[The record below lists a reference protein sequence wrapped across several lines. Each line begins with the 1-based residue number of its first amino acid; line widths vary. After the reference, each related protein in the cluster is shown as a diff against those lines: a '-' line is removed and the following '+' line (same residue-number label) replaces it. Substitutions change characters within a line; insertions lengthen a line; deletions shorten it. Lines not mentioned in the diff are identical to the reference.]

1 MSEARSLEV
10 KVGALILVSLA
21 VLGGFVLVMGGLSF
35 EKTYP
40 VFVDF
45 DNPGGLVSGA
55 AVRIGGV
62 KVGSV
67 KDLEFLG
74 GTIDPKTGRRV
85 VVRAQIAIQKKV
97 EHSIHTDAEFYVTA
111 QGVLG
116 EQFLA
121 INPGSPEKPPLE
133 EGVEVKGI
141 DPPRLDLF
149 LAKAYELLD
158 TTVDGIKSNRE
169 TLIDIIN
176 NTSGLLKGL
185 NFIVSGN
192 RERIERTLANVEDIT
207 IEAKQLT
214 HDARAN
220 YVDNPKVMR
229 TVEQINDLVS
239 RIHDD
244 SGPMLKDAREAL
256 ANLNRISTT
265 VGDPQEQ
272 EKIRKTLAD
281 VAQLAER
288 ANATAADAQAIVTH
302 IKSGKGTVGALVM
315 DEEIYDD
322 MQEMVRDLKHN
333 PWKFLWRE

>member
-1 MSEARSLEV
+1 MSEARSIEV
-10 KVGALILVSLA
+10 KVGALILIALVL
-21 VLGGFVLVMGGLSF
+21 LGGFVLLLGGLSL
-35 EKTYP
+35 EKTYRLY
-40 VFVDF
+40 VDF
-45 DNPGGLVSGA
+45 DNPGGLLAGA

-67 KDLEFLG
+67 KDLQFLG
-74 GTIDPKTGRRV
+74 GKVDPKTGRRI
-85 VVRAQIAIQKKV
+85 VVRTEIAV
-97 EHSIHTDAEFYVTA
+97 EKRVQDSIHQDADFYVTA

-121 INPGSPEKPPLE
+121 INPGSPDRPVLGEDA
-133 EGVEVKGI
+133 EVKGI

-158 TTVDGIKSNRE
+158 TTVEGIKNNRVTLGDIIDNTDGI
-169 TLIDIIN
+169 
-176 NTSGLLKGL
+176 LKGL
-185 NFIVSGN
+185 NLIVSGN
-192 RERIERTLANVEDIT
+192 RERIERTLANVEDISV
-207 IEAKQLT
+207 EAKQLT
-214 HDARAN
+214 HDARTN
-220 YVDNPKVMR
+220 YVDNPKVLQ
-229 TVEQINDLVS
+229 TVDRVNDLVA
-239 RIHDD
+239 RIHED
-244 SGPMLKDAREAL
+244 SEPMLKDAREAL
-256 ANLNRISTT
+256 ANLNRVSAT

-272 EKIRKTLAD
+272 EKIRKAIAD

-288 ANATAADAQAIVTH
+288 ANATAADAQAIAAH

>member
-1 MSEARSLEV
+1 MSEARSIEV
-10 KVGALILVSLA
+10 KVGALILVSL
-21 VLGGFVLVMGGLSF
+21 VLLGGFVLVMGGLSL
-35 EKTYP
+35 EKTYRLY
-40 VFVDF
+40 VDF
-45 DNPGGLVSGA
+45 DNPGGLLAGA

-67 KDLEFLG
+67 KDLQFLG
-74 GTIDPKTGRRV
+74 GKVDPKTGRRV
-85 VVRAQIAIQKKV
+85 VVRTEIAV
-97 EHSIHTDAEFYVTA
+97 EKRVQDSIHQDADFYVTA

-121 INPGSPEKPPLE
+121 INPGSPDKPVLGE
-133 EGVEVKGI
+133 DAEVKGI

-158 TTVDGIKSNRE
+158 TTVEGIKSNRQ
-169 TLIDIIN
+169 TLGDIID
-176 NTSGLLKGL
+176 NTDGLLKGL
-185 NFIVSGN
+185 NFIVTGN

-207 IEAKQLT
+207 VEAKQLT
-214 HDARAN
+214 HDARVN
-220 YVDNPKVMR
+220 YVDNPKVLQ
-229 TVEQINDLVS
+229 TVDRVNDLVS
-239 RIHDD
+239 RIHED

-256 ANLNRISTT
+256 ANLNRVSAT

-272 EKIRKTLAD
+272 EKIRKALAD
-281 VAQLAER
+281 IAQLAER
-288 ANATAADAQAIVTH
+288 ANATAADAQAIAAH

>member
-1 MSEARSLEV
+1 MSEARSIEV
-10 KVGALILVSLA
+10 KVGALILVSL
-21 VLGGFVLVMGGLSF
+21 VLLGGFILVMGGLSF

-40 VFVDF
+40 VYVDF
-45 DNPGGLVSGA
+45 DNPGGLLSGA
-55 AVRIGGV
+55 AVRVGGV

-74 GTIDPKTGRRV
+74 GKVDPKTGRRV
-85 VVRAQIAIQKKV
+85 VVRAQIAIEKRI
-97 EHSIHTDAEFYVTA
+97 EDSIHQDADFYVTA

-121 INPGSPEKPPLE
+121 INPGSPDKPPLG
-133 EGVEVKGI
+133 EGAEVKGI

-158 TTVDGIKSNRE
+158 TTVEGIKNNRE
-169 TLIDIIN
+169 TLSDMLD
-176 NTSGLLKGL
+176 NTAGLLKGL
-185 NFIVSGN
+185 NFIVTGN
-192 RERIERTLANVEDIT
+192 RERIERTLANIEDIT
-207 IEAKQLT
+207 LEAKQLT
-214 HDARAN
+214 HDARIE
-220 YVDNPKVMR
+220 YVDNPKVLQ
-229 TVEQINDLVS
+229 TVDHIDDLVA
-239 RIHDD
+239 RIHED

-256 ANLNRISTT
+256 ANLNRVSAT

-272 EKIRKTLAD
+272 DRIRKTLAD

>member
-1 MSEARSLEV
+1 MSEARSIEV
-10 KVGALILVSLA
+10 KVGALILIALVL
-21 VLGGFVLVMGGLSF
+21 LGGFVLLLGGLSL
-35 EKTYP
+35 EKTYRLY
-40 VFVDF
+40 VDF
-45 DNPGGLVSGA
+45 DNPGGLLAGA

-74 GTIDPKTGRRV
+74 GKVDPKTGRRI
-85 VVRAQIAIQKKV
+85 VVRTEISV
-97 EHSIHTDAEFYVTA
+97 EKRVQESIHQDADFYVTA

-121 INPGSPEKPPLE
+121 INPGSPDKPQLE
-133 EGVEVKGI
+133 EGAEVKGI

-158 TTVDGIKSNRE
+158 TTVEGIKNNRVTLGDIIDNTDGI
-169 TLIDIIN
+169 
-176 NTSGLLKGL
+176 LKGL
-185 NFIVSGN
+185 NLIVSGN
-192 RERIERTLANVEDIT
+192 RERIERTLANVEDISV
-207 IEAKQLT
+207 EAKQLT
-214 HDARAN
+214 HDARTN
-220 YVDNPKVMR
+220 YVDNPKVLQ
-229 TVEQINDLVS
+229 TVDRVNDLVA
-239 RIHDD
+239 RIHED

-256 ANLNRISTT
+256 ANLNRVSAT

-272 EKIRKTLAD
+272 EKIRKAIAD

-288 ANATAADAQAIVTH
+288 ANATAADAQAIAAH

>member
-1 MSEARSLEV
+1 MTEERSIEV

-21 VLGGFVLVMGGLSF
+21 ILGGFVLLMGGLSF
-35 EKTYP
+35 EKTYS
-40 VFVDF
+40 VYVDF
-45 DNPGGLVSGA
+45 DNPGGLLSGA
-55 AVRIGGV
+55 AVRVGGV

-67 KDLEFLG
+67 KALEFLG
-74 GTIDPKTGRRV
+74 GRIDPKSGRHVLVRAEVAIERRV
-85 VVRAQIAIQKKV
+85 KDAI
-97 EHSIHTDAEFYVTA
+97 HSDADFYVTA
-111 QGVLG
+111 QGLLG

-121 INPGSPEKPPLE
+121 INPGSPEKPALE
-133 EGVEVKGI
+133 EGAEVKGI

-149 LAKAYELLD
+149 LAKAYDLLD
-158 TTVDGIKSNRE
+158 TTVDAIKGNRE
-169 TLIDIIN
+169 TLGDILN

-192 RERIERTLANVEDIT
+192 RERIERILANVEEISV
-207 IEAKQLT
+207 EGKQLA
-214 HDARAN
+214 HDARTN
-220 YVDNPKVMR
+220 YVDNPKVLR
-229 TVEQINDLVS
+229 TVDDVSELVA
-239 RIHDD
+239 RIHED

-256 ANLNRISTT
+256 ANLNRVSAT

-272 EKIRKTLAD
+272 ERIRKALTD
-281 VAQLAER
+281 IAQLAER

-302 IKSGKGTVGALVM
+302 IKSGKGTIGALVM

>member
-1 MSEARSLEV
+1 MSGERSIEV
-10 KVGALILVSLA
+10 QVGALILVSL
-21 VLGGFVLVMGGLSF
+21 VILGAFVLVMGGMSF

-40 VFVDF
+40 VYVDF
-45 DNPGGLVSGA
+45 DNPGGLLSGA

-67 KDLEFLG
+67 KELEFLG
-74 GTIDPKTGRRV
+74 GRVDPKSGRRV
-85 VVRAQIAIQKKV
+85 LVRAQLVIERRVKD
-97 EHSIHTDAEFYVTA
+97 SIHTDADFYVTA

-121 INPGSPEKPPLE
+121 INPGSPDKPSLD
-133 EGVEVKGI
+133 EGAEVKGI

-149 LAKAYELLD
+149 LAKAYELLG
-158 TTVDGIKSNRE
+158 TTVDAIKNNRE
-169 TLIDIIN
+169 TLGDILN
-176 NTSGLLKGL
+176 NTSGLLQGL

-192 RERIERTLANVEDIT
+192 RDRIERTLANVEEIT
-207 IEAKQLT
+207 VEARQLT
-214 HDARAN
+214 HDARVN
-220 YVDNPKVMR
+220 YVDNPKVAQ
-229 TVEQINDLVS
+229 TLDDIAQLVA
-239 RIHDD
+239 RIHED

-256 ANLNRISTT
+256 ANLNRVSAA
-265 VGDPQEQ
+265 VGDPQGQ
-272 EKIRKTLAD
+272 EKIRKALTD

-288 ANATAADAQAIVTH
+288 ANATAADAQAIVSH
-302 IKSGKGTVGALVM
+302 VKSGKGTVGALVM

>member
-1 MSEARSLEV
+1 MSEARSIEV
-10 KVGALILVSLA
+10 KVGALILIALVL
-21 VLGGFVLVMGGLSF
+21 LGGFVLLLGGLSL
-35 EKTYP
+35 EKTYRLY
-40 VFVDF
+40 VDF
-45 DNPGGLVSGA
+45 DNPGGLLAGA

-67 KDLEFLG
+67 KDLQFLG
-74 GTIDPKTGRRV
+74 GKVDPKTGRRI
-85 VVRAQIAIQKKV
+85 VVRTEISV
-97 EHSIHTDAEFYVTA
+97 EKRVQESIHQDADFYVTA

-121 INPGSPEKPPLE
+121 INPGSPDKPPLE
-133 EGVEVKGI
+133 EGAEVKGI

-158 TTVDGIKSNRE
+158 TTVEGIKNNRVTLGDIIDNTDGI
-169 TLIDIIN
+169 
-176 NTSGLLKGL
+176 LKGL
-185 NFIVSGN
+185 NLIVSGN
-192 RERIERTLANVEDIT
+192 RERIERTLANVEDISV
-207 IEAKQLT
+207 EAKQLT
-214 HDARAN
+214 HDARTN
-220 YVDNPKVMR
+220 YVDNPKVLQ
-229 TVEQINDLVS
+229 TVDRVNDLVA
-239 RIHDD
+239 RIHED

-256 ANLNRISTT
+256 ANLNRVSAT

-272 EKIRKTLAD
+272 EKIRKAIAD

-288 ANATAADAQAIVTH
+288 ANATAADAQAIAAH

>member
-1 MSEARSLEV
+1 MEARSIEV
-10 KVGALILVSLA
+10 KVGALILVSL
-21 VLGGFVLVMGGLSF
+21 VLLGGFVLIMGGLSL
-35 EKTYP
+35 EKTYRLY
-40 VFVDF
+40 VDF
-45 DNPGGLVSGA
+45 ENPGGLLSGA

-67 KDLEFLG
+67 KNLEFLG
-74 GTIDPKTGRRV
+74 GKVDPKTGRRV
-85 VVRAQIAIQKKV
+85 VVRTEIAV
-97 EHSIHTDAEFYVTA
+97 ERRVQDSIHEDADFYVTS

-121 INPGSPEKPPLE
+121 INPGSPDKPVVR
-133 EGVEVKGI
+133 EGAEVRGI

-158 TTVDGIKSNRE
+158 TTVEGIKNNRT
-169 TLIDIIN
+169 TLSDIIE
-176 NTSGLLKGL
+176 NTDGLLRGL
-185 NFIVSGN
+185 NLVVNGN

-207 IEAKQLT
+207 VEAKQLT
-214 HDARAN
+214 HDARVN
-220 YVDNPKVMR
+220 YVDNPKVLA
-229 TVEQINDLVS
+229 TVDRVNDLVA
-239 RIHDD
+239 RIHED
-244 SGPMLKDAREAL
+244 SGPMLKDASEAL
-256 ANLNRISTT
+256 ANLNRLSAT

-272 EKIRKTLAD
+272 ERIRKTIAD
-281 VAQLAER
+281 IAQLAER
-288 ANATAADAQAIVTH
+288 ANATAADAQAIAAH

>member
-1 MSEARSLEV
+1 MSEERSIEV

-21 VLGGFVLVMGGLSF
+21 ILGGFILVMGGLNF
-35 EKTYP
+35 EKTYA
-40 VFVDF
+40 VYVDF
-45 DNPGGLVSGA
+45 DNPGGLLSGA

-67 KDLEFLG
+67 KELEFLG
-74 GTIDPKTGRRV
+74 GRVDPKSGRRV
-85 VVRAQIAIQKKV
+85 LVRAQLAIERRVKGA
-97 EHSIHTDAEFYVTA
+97 IHTDADFYVTA

-121 INPGSPEKPPLE
+121 INPGSPDKPTLD
-133 EGVEVKGI
+133 EGAEVKGI

-149 LAKAYELLD
+149 LAKAYDLLN
-158 TTVDGIKSNRE
+158 TTVDAINGNRE
-169 TLIDIIN
+169 TLGDILN

-192 RERIERTLANVEDIT
+192 RERIERTLANVEEIT
-207 IEAKQLT
+207 VEAKQLT
-214 HDARAN
+214 HDARVN
-220 YVDNPKVMR
+220 YVDNPKVLR
-229 TVEQINDLVS
+229 TVEEITELVA
-239 RIHDD
+239 RIHED
-244 SGPMLKDAREAL
+244 SGPMLRDAREAL
-256 ANLNRISTT
+256 ANVNRVSAT
-265 VGDPQEQ
+265 VADPQEQ
-272 EKIRKTLAD
+272 EKIRKALTD
-281 VAQLAER
+281 IAQLAER

-302 IKSGKGTVGALVM
+302 IKSGKGTLGALVM